1 MSKEGR
7 WCTRLNGIE
16 GVLVVYFRD
25 IFAAS
30 EIDSERRVPDSVDS
44 MVTPATRRVLMCKW
58 FTVAEIQHAL
68 HQQHPTKA
76 PSQDGMAAL
85 FYQEVMAIADAQ
97 YAFDFLNGERTQECD
112 GL

>member
-44 MVTPATRRVLMCKW
+44 MVTPATR
-58 FTVAEIQHAL
+58 
-68 HQQHPTKA
+68 
-76 PSQDGMAAL
+76 
-85 FYQEVMAIADAQ
+85 
-97 YAFDFLNGERTQECD
+97 
-112 GL
+112 